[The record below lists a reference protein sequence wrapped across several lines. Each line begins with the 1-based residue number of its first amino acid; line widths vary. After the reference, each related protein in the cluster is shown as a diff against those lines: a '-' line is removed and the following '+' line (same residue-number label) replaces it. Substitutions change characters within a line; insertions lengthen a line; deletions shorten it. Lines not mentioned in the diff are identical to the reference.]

1 MVDKRTLEKLTIHD
15 LRLYS
20 DMCRA
25 HARVPNLCELTTR
38 QVDILISLRNNG
50 IYEAYDIE

>member
-1 MVDKRTLEKLTIHD
+1 MVDKRMLEKLMSYD
-15 LRLYS
+15 LHLYS